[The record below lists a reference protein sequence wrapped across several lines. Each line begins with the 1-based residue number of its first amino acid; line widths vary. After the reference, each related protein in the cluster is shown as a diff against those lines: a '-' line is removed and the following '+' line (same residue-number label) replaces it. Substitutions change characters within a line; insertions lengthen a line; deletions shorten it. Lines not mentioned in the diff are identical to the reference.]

1 MTRKMLTATML
12 VAALLLSVLSFGAL
26 TDSAVAQDQFDESAT
41 NCNWPPEFM
50 NRCGYGGAPT
60 CPYNAAIIDGF
71 CADALAYPGPFTN
84 MPTTPGGPYG
94 WGKLNPVAGDGPAV
108 TPGGGDGG
116 TGGGL
121 AHTGSEAAVLAYA
134 GAGLI
139 AFGAVALGSRR
150 KFFQGALED

>member
-1 MTRKMLTATML
+1 MTRKMLTATMV
-12 VAALLLSVLSFGAL
+12 VAAMLLSVLSLGGL
-26 TDSAVAQDQFDESAT
+26 TESA
-41 NCNWPPEFM
+41 EAQ
-50 NRCGYGGAPT
+50 GAPL
-60 CPYNAAIIDGF
+60 CSYDAFIAGLVD
-71 CADALAYPGPFTN
+71 CADAVAYPGPFTN

-94 WGKLNPVAGDGPAV
+94 WGSLNPAAGAGAAVAAPAA
-108 TPGGGDGG
+108 GG

-121 AHTGSEAAVLAYA
+121 AHTGGESAVLAYA